1 MARRSEIDFS
11 RYSDKQ
17 LIEMVDEILTA
28 RDKNGKKIGSEGFQ
42 DYYKTDFIYRQATHE
57 LEQRGYKKQWV
68 KVKDIPEGERE
79 TEGERQV
86 IDLTCFKRGDT
97 TRYEATFSKE
107 FVKKLNK
114 ISEGIKKNDRRSKA
128 IEAALTPLVDELLR
142 QREKGILVFREAKV
156 EKRSTTH
163 EV

>member
-1 MARRSEIDFS
+1 
-11 RYSDKQ
+11 
-17 LIEMVDEILTA
+17 MVDEILNV
-28 RDKNGKKIGSEGFQ
+28 RDENGEKIGTKGFQ
-42 DYYKTDFIYRQATHE
+42 ACYKTDFNYNQAVYE
-57 LEQRGYKKQWV
+57 LGQRGYAKQWV
-68 KVKDIPEGERE
+68 NVRDVPEGEKK
-79 TEGERQV
+79 TKGEREV
-86 IDLTCFKRGDT
+86 IDLTCFMRGDT

-114 ISEGIKKNDRRSKA
+114 IPEGIKKNDRRSKA

-142 QREKGILVFREAKV
+142 LRKMGMLVFREAKV